1 MDKLI
6 DINAYPVKDTLKIL
20 LQDKSTKKN
29 IIWATEIYSEYGQ
42 GFNDKNQI
50 KLSLF
55 NWTDAFKLRPRISK
69 TLL

>member
-29 IIWATEIYSEYGQ
+29 IIWATDIYSEYGPV
-42 GFNDKNQI
+42 FNDKNQI
-50 KLSLF
+50 KQSLF
-55 NWTDAFKLRPRISK
+55 N
-69 TLL
+69 